1 MTRYVVKKNPVSTNP
16 LEAPRAYIGT
26 GQLRSVL

>member
-1 MTRYVVKKNPVSTNP
+1 MTRYVVKKKQRGTNP